1 MKVRISVSAES
12 NVGPATAA
20 FKFHSGALLRAGAGT
35 WKYPGAVVHA
45 KLVVAD
51 DTVVFGTVNFDAWA
65 LYRNFEVAMM
75 ARSAETAK
83 LFEERVFNPDIA
95 RSHPGTAP
103 TGLDARVEDW
113 VWNKLAYFL

>member
-1 MKVRISVSAES
+1 MQRARSCVSAVVGDARRGVKVRISVSAES

-51 DTVVFGTVNFDAWA
+51 DT
-65 LYRNFEVAMM
+65 RRIE
-75 ARSAETAK
+75 
-83 LFEERVFNPDIA
+83 
-95 RSHPGTAP
+95 
-103 TGLDARVEDW
+103 GLI
-113 VWNKLAYFL
+113 WNELACFL